1 MSDQRE
7 PPNPEKTLLNETGR
21 LPTEEFGELPPIERP
36 PRRRVFLLVYHRDGV
51 EMAPLLAGSSVVVG
65 RQPPA
70 DVVIADKCL
79 SSRHARFTLVAA
91 EEVAVEDLNST
102 NGTRVG
108 GRRVERAT
116 VKPGEEVI
124 LGSITASIHVVTS
137 AEAPP
142 LGLHGHEAFL
152 AAVEAEI
159 ERARCF
165 GRGLAVMMVH
175 AARSGEGHLSRFS
188 PRVQKL
194 LRPVDRVGLYSAGT
208 LEILLPEVDEKQ
220 ALEIGRAITGRRDG
234 EPRLVCGVAS
244 FPGAATSAEELIEV
258 SRDAARLAT
267 VEQPVRAAASEL
279 SRTLS
284 RGEDAPEK
292 VDDDQLVIESPAMRA
307 VGKMAMRLSQSA
319 ITVLLQGETG
329 TGKEVIARLIH
340 DGSPRRSKPLVCV
353 NCGAI
358 PATLVEST
366 FFGQEKGSYSGAI
379 DKKGVFEAADGGT
392 VLLDEIGEL
401 PLAAQVALLRL
412 LETKRLTR
420 IGSTR
425 EIEIDVRVIAATHRD
440 LEAMVEAGSFRA
452 DLLNRLNTFELGV
465 PPLRAR
471 REEIGKLAARFL
483 RKATE
488 ANGGDA
494 RAVRAIDPEA
504 IALLERYTWPGNV
517 RELRNVIE
525 RAVVIAEGETILPRD
540 LPERVRGASPK
551 GAAKNVAPDSGA
563 PRPAAASKIST
574 HEIGP
579 PRHTGS
585 LKARME
591 SFEKETIVEALRE
604 SNDNQTAAA
613 RLLEVPL
620 RTLQHKIQAH
630 GIRRGGYGPA

>member
-7 PPNPEKTLLNETGR
+7 PPNPDKPPLNETGK

-51 EMAPLLAGSSVVVG
+51 EMVPLLAGSSVIVG

-108 GRRVERAT
+108 GRRIERAT
-116 VKPGEEVI
+116 VRPGEEVI

-137 AEAPP
+137 AETPP
-142 LGLHGHEAFL
+142 LGLYGHEAFL

-159 ERARCF
+159 ARARCF

-175 AARSGEGHLSRFS
+175 AARPGEGHLSRFS

-208 LEILLPEVDEKQ
+208 LEILLPEIDEKQ
-220 ALEIGRAITGRRDG
+220 ALEIGRTITERREG
-234 EPRLVCGVAS
+234 EPRLLCGVAS
-244 FPGAATSAEELIEV
+244 FPGAATSGEELIEV

-267 VEQPVRAAASEL
+267 SAEPVRAAASEL
-279 SRTLS
+279 SRTLL
-284 RGEDAPEK
+284 RGEGAPTK
-292 VDDDQLVIESPAMRA
+292 VDDEQLVIESPAMRA
-307 VGKMAMRLSQSA
+307 VGKMAMRLAQST

-329 TGKEVIARLIH
+329 TGKEVIARMIH
-340 DGSPRRSKPLVCV
+340 EGSPRRTRPLICV

-379 DKKGVFEAADGGT
+379 DKKGVFEAADGGS

-425 EIEIDVRVIAATHRD
+425 EIEVDVRVIAATHRD

-471 REEIGKLAARFL
+471 REEIAKLAARFL
-483 RKATE
+483 GKATE
-488 ANGGDA
+488 ANGGDTK
-494 RAVRAIDPEA
+494 AVRSIDPEA
-504 IALLERYTWPGNV
+504 IGLLERYDWPGNV

-525 RAVVIAEGETILPRD
+525 RAVVIAEGEAILPRD
-540 LPERVRGASPK
+540 LPERVRAASPK
-551 GAAKNVAPDSGA
+551 GASKNAAPDSSA
-563 PRPAAASKIST
+563 PRPAGASKLST
-574 HEIGP
+574 HEIGL

-620 RTLQHKIQAH
+620 RTLQHKIQVH
-630 GIRRGGYGPA
+630 GIRRGGYGPV